1 MTDAEEGAYEP
12 KQDRIGNDYHE
23 GPNPN
28 PGGEVDTGD
37 SLVPPYKDRTT
48 GEAGGESQNAE
59 AESVSRQLTGV
70 EAPEEANPESF
81 VGPTGG
87 SPGKEPPKHTGESVG
102 RRGEDQA
109 KHSKEAGR
117 HDEGEDE
124 TGRPTGGSTQRDHTS
139 INPQSGPDT

>member
-1 MTDAEEGAYEP
+1 MTDDTEKGTQEP

-28 PGGEVDTGD
+28 PGGEIDTAG
-37 SLVPPYKDRTT
+37 SLVPPYEDRSK
-48 GEAGGESQNAE
+48 GESGSESQTAG
-59 AESVSRQLTGV
+59 AESVKRQQTGAD
-70 EAPEEANPESF
+70 APEEANPESL

-87 SPGKEPPKHTGESVG
+87 SPGKEPPKHAGESVG

-109 KHSKEAGR
+109 KHDKEAGR

-124 TGRPTGGSTQRDHTS
+124 TGRPTGGSTERDKTG
-139 INPQSGPDT
+139 I